1 MKDAIKTLYEHW
13 INVHTTTPAEKSA
26 FEVINE
32 AAKGQ
37 AEHDPLYAAI
47 VDYSEVIQYEAFKEG
62 VLTALSLLHPLPEQG
77 DKEYGLSDEELKAL
91 GEKTVASGK
100 NLLLGGKS
108 EPKQEP
114 QEMWDGD
121 FDFLMDFW
129 F

>member
-47 VDYSEVIQYEAFKEG
+47 VDYSSDKPYSFIYYCPP
-62 VLTALSLLHPLPEQG
+62 VLVMGAISSRL
-77 DKEYGLSDEELKAL
+77 
-91 GEKTVASGK
+91 
-100 NLLLGGKS
+100 
-108 EPKQEP
+108 
-114 QEMWDGD
+114 
-121 FDFLMDFW
+121 
-129 F
+129 